1 MVRPTCLG
9 LIIKGPSSQ
18 HVIPKL
24 WLLLPQECVKIQM
37 CSSHV
42 KKKSYPQGHF
52 SFESNKQYT
61 LCIVFQNQH
70 LMNFNISLTC
80 L

>member
-1 MVRPTCLG
+1 MVRPSCLG

-42 KKKSYPQGHF
+42 KKK
-52 SFESNKQYT
+52 NLT
-61 LCIVFQNQH
+61 LKV
-70 LMNFNISLTC
+70 ISVLKATNNTRYV
-80 L
+80 LYFKISI